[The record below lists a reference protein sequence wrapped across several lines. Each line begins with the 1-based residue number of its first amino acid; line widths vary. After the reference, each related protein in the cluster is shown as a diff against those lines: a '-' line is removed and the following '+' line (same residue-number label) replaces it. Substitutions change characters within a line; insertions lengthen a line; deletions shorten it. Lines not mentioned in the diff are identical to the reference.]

1 MSEHGGL
8 ISQGEAIMPI
18 IGSYSRMKAEPGI
31 SGSIHSVWSEKQSM
45 PRVAGRVDIYHNN
58 GQNPRQAAYGG
69 SKGLAYTFCDFN
81 LPPTNLAALAK
92 GKAHSRLVNNEV
104 LSRAGMGVNLSQAS
118 QAWLMVASRARQ
130 IATSVSRLK
139 RGDVIGSLNALNPWA
154 KAQRRI
160 EDSGYT
166 PHAFSNATSLVSPS
180 RVVSVDVFQ
189 RWSPKRQTQW
199 LKKETKR
206 GAKAFTK
213 GSASLWL
220 EYAFGWAPLASDMY
234 NAMDVLQQEFPVDR
248 LRSSARAILYGP
260 TAFPGGGVPGD
271 DLVVNMGVIC
281 RVRADLEVTNPNLLL
296 LNQLGLINPA
306 AIAWDL
312 VPFSFVVDW
321 FVPVAKFI
329 NSWTAD
335 AGYTLKNTSYSL
347 HYDVHVDYYSS
358 YYAKWT
364 HTDASRFIRE
374 RGLPS
379 NATLFGSAKLP
390 EPSRWLAATSVAL
403 IVQQLK
409 TFR

>member
-1 MSEHGGL
+1 
-8 ISQGEAIMPI
+8 MPI
-18 IGSYSRMKAEPGI
+18 IGSYSRTKTEPGT
-31 SGSIHSVWSEKQSM
+31 SGRVDKVWSEKQSM
-45 PRVAGRVDIYHNN
+45 PRVPGRVDIYHNS
-58 GQNPRQAAYGG
+58 GQYPRQSAYAG
-69 SKGLAYTFCDFN
+69 SKGLAYTFCDYN
-81 LPPTNLAALAK
+81 KPPTNLAALAK
-92 GKAHSRLVNNEV
+92 GKAHARLVNDEV

-130 IATSVSRLK
+130 VATSVSRLK
-139 RGDVIGSLNALNPWA
+139 RGDVIGALDALNPWA
-154 KAQRRI
+154 RARKRI

-166 PHAFSNATSLVSPS
+166 PHAFSNATSLVLPS
-180 RVVSVDVFQ
+180 RAVSVDRFQ
-189 RWSPKRQTQW
+189 QWSPKRQTQW

-213 GSASLWL
+213 GTANLWL
-220 EYAFGWAPLASDMY
+220 EYTFGWAPLVGDMY
-234 NAMDVLQQEFPVDR
+234 NAMDVLQQDFPVDR
-248 LRSSARAILYGP
+248 LKSSARALRAGP
-260 TAFPGGGVPGD
+260 APFPGGGVAGD
-271 DLVVNMGVIC
+271 KLVVNMKVVC
-281 RVRADLEVTNPNLLL
+281 RVKADLEITNPNLLL

-306 AIAWDL
+306 AVAWDL

-321 FVPVAKFI
+321 FVPVARFI

-335 AGYTLKNTSYSL
+335 AGYTLKNACYSL
-347 HYDVHVDYYSS
+347 HYDVHVDYYSR

-364 HTDASRFIRE
+364 YTDASRFVRE

-379 NATLFGSAKLP
+379 NAKLSGSARLP